1 MGLLDKIVNKTNEI
15 TDKVEQKYNEAV
27 TPEYKEKV
35 NRGVEKFD
43 KGMTKAVDKVQE
55 KYHETMT
62 EERKEKLNEGLDKL
76 EGGINKAVD
85 KIGGFFSGN
94 KENK

>member
-1 MGLLDKIVNKTNEI
+1 
-15 TDKVEQKYNEAV
+15 
-27 TPEYKEKV
+27 
-35 NRGVEKFD
+35 
-43 KGMTKAVDKVQE
+43 MTKAVDKVQE